1 MNVIDRRRNLGPLQ
15 VQPLLFATKS
25 LKDELNKTTKEIKR
39 SPVVPNTNKNKQIN
53 KKKKFIKT
61 GLLLGSNG
69 SSYIEI
75 DNNIVE
81 SSIYGPRP
89 ILSRQLGFKNQA
101 ELKIHVKFS
110 PFTNIE
116 NLSTYTKISSESNE
130 ETKPSN
136 NSSSTMVGLTAQKV
150 SNYTDS
156 NKLIT
161 SNLISSSNNNNG
173 TSSKQ
178 LIENRISEFL
188 STIFTKIIILKNY
201 PKSNLEIYCNIIKLN
216 VSDNNDN
223 DNWLIDLIS
232 QLIDSISLSIIDSG
246 IEVEDFVTSG
256 QKGNIVCGVISNGD
270 DDEIVGIWCD
280 DKNNQQDLMNDIDEC
295 IKIANDSKK
304 EYSTYLLSLL
314 K

>member
-1 MNVIDRRRNLGPLQ
+1 MNVIDRRRNLGPSQ

-25 LKDELNKTTKEIKR
+25 LKDDLNNTTNNTKD
-39 SPVVPNTNKNKQIN
+39 PQVVPNTDKDNQILKNK
-53 KKKKFIKT
+53 KYIKT

-75 DNNIVE
+75 NNNIVE

-116 NLSTYTKISSESNE
+116 NLSTDIKILNESN
-130 ETKPSN
+130 KHKIFDN
-136 NSSSTMVGLTAQKV
+136 NTSSTMVGLTAQKV

-161 SNLISSSNNNNG
+161 SNLISSSNNSNN
-173 TSSKQ
+173 SKQ

-188 STIFTKIIILKNY
+188 STIFSKIIILKNY

-216 VSDNNDN
+216 VNNSN
-223 DNWLIDLIS
+223 NENWLIDLIS

-246 IEVEDFVTSG
+246 IEIKDFVTSG

-280 DKNNQQDLMNDIDEC
+280 DENNQQDLVNDIDEC
-295 IKIANDSKK
+295 IKIANNSKK

>member
-1 MNVIDRRRNLGPLQ
+1 MNVIDRRRNLGPSQ

-25 LKDELNKTTKEIKR
+25 LKDDLNNTTNDTKN
-39 SPVVPNTNKNKQIN
+39 PQGVPNTAKDNQIIKS
-53 KKKKFIKT
+53 KKYIKT

-75 DNNIVE
+75 NNNIVE

-110 PFTNIE
+110 PFTSIE
-116 NLSTYTKISSESNE
+116 NLSTDIKILNESN
-130 ETKPSN
+130 KHKIFDN
-136 NSSSTMVGLTAQKV
+136 NTSSTMVGLTAQKI

-161 SNLISSSNNNNG
+161 SNLISSSNNSNN
-173 TSSKQ
+173 SKQ

-216 VSDNNDN
+216 VNNSN
-223 DNWLIDLIS
+223 NENWLIDLIS

-246 IEVEDFVTSG
+246 IEIKDFVTSG

-280 DKNNQQDLMNDIDEC
+280 DENNQQDLMNDIDEC
-295 IKIANDSKK
+295 IKIANNSKK